1 MKIIVIGQRHLPH
14 MRGIQCLS
22 YIVHLVQIKID
33 NIVKIRKLDQITD
46 SPSKGKQ
53 GERNMLKGKKISFIG
68 GGKMGS
74 ALIKGILSRNL
85 IAPEKVTVSD
95 VVMEQLEGLRKTFG
109 VSVTKDNKKAVRD
122 ANIIILAVKPQN
134 MAEMLE
140 GISGSIDKGKLIIS
154 IAAGISTGFIEE
166 YLKKGARVMRV
177 MPNTPALIGEG
188 ATAIARGSAATDEDF
203 SFTRHIFEAVGITVA
218 VKEELMDAVTGLSGS
233 GPAYVF
239 VIIDAL
245 ADAGVNMGL
254 GRDIA
259 LKLSAQTLLGA
270 AKLCLKGDKHPAELR
285 DMVTS
290 PGGTTIAGLQAIE
303 EGKLRATMMAAVQ
316 AATLRAKE
324 LGRKK

>member
-1 MKIIVIGQRHLPH
+1 MVLQRANT
-14 MRGIQCLS
+14 G
-22 YIVHLVQIKID
+22 
-33 NIVKIRKLDQITD
+33 
-46 SPSKGKQ
+46 GK
-53 GERNMLKGKKISFIG
+53 MLKGKKISFIG

-85 IAPEKVTVSD
+85 IAPDKVTVSD
-95 VVMEQLEGLRKTFG
+95 VVMEQIEGLRTTFG
-109 VSVTKDNKKAVRD
+109 ILATKDNKKAVRAAD
-122 ANIIILAVKPQN
+122 IIILAVKPQI
-134 MAEMLE
+134 MAEVLE
-140 GISGSIDKGKLIIS
+140 EISGSIDKGKLIIS

-188 ATAIARGSAATDEDF
+188 AAAIARGSCATDKDF
-203 SFTRHIFEAVGITVA
+203 SFTRHIFEAVGIVVA
-218 VKEELMDAVTGLSGS
+218 VKEDLMDAVTGLSGS
-233 GPAYVF
+233 GPAYGF

-254 GRDIA
+254 ARDIA

>member
-1 MKIIVIGQRHLPH
+1 
-14 MRGIQCLS
+14 
-22 YIVHLVQIKID
+22 
-33 NIVKIRKLDQITD
+33 
-46 SPSKGKQ
+46 
-53 GERNMLKGKKISFIG
+53 MLKGKKIGFIG
-68 GGKMGS
+68 GGKMAS
-74 ALIKGILSRNL
+74 ALIKGIVSRNL
-85 IAPEKVTVSD
+85 IAAGRITVSD
-95 VVMEQLEGLRKTFG
+95 TVKEQLKYLKDTYG
-109 VSVTKDNKKAVRD
+109 VCVTNDNKKNIRD
-122 ANIIILAVKPQN
+122 SDIIILAVKPQN

-140 GISGSIDKGKLIIS
+140 GISGSLDKDKLIIS

-166 YLKKGARVMRV
+166 YFKKGARVIRV

-188 ATAIARGSAATDEDF
+188 AAAIARGSYATDEDF
-203 SFTRHIFEAVGITVA
+203 SFARHIFEAVGISVA

-233 GPAYVF
+233 GPAYGF

-254 GRDIA
+254 GREIA
-259 LKLSAQTLLGA
+259 LKLAAQTLLGA

>member
-1 MKIIVIGQRHLPH
+1 
-14 MRGIQCLS
+14 
-22 YIVHLVQIKID
+22 
-33 NIVKIRKLDQITD
+33 
-46 SPSKGKQ
+46 
-53 GERNMLKGKKISFIG
+53 MLKGKKISFIG

-85 IAPEKVTVSD
+85 IAPGKVTVSD
-95 VVMEQLEGLRKTFG
+95 VMTEQLEYLKKTYG
-109 VSVTKDNKKAVRD
+109 VCVTKDNKKAVRD
-122 ANIIILAVKPQN
+122 ADIVILAVKPQN
-134 MAEMLE
+134 MAEVLE
-140 GISGSIDKGKLIIS
+140 GVSGILDKSKLIIS
-154 IAAGISTGFIEE
+154 IAAGISTGYIEE
-166 YLKKGARVMRV
+166 CLKKGARVMRV

-188 ATAIARGSAATDEDF
+188 AAAITRGSYATDEDF
-203 SFTRHIFEAVGITVA
+203 AFTRHIFEAVGIVVA

-233 GPAYVF
+233 GPAYAF

-259 LKLSAQTLLGA
+259 MKLAAQTLLGA

-290 PGGTTIAGLQAIE
+290 PGGTTIAGLQAME

>member
-1 MKIIVIGQRHLPH
+1 MG
-14 MRGIQCLS
+14 GIQCLS
-22 YIVHLVQIKID
+22 YIVHIVQIKID
-33 NIVKIRKLDQITD
+33 NIVKIRKLDQIID
-46 SPSKGKQ
+46 SPSKGKH
-53 GERNMLKGKKISFIG
+53 GGRNMLKRKKISFIG

-85 IAPEKVTVSD
+85 IAPDKVTVSD
-95 VVMEQLEGLRKTFG
+95 VVMEQIEGLRTTFG
-109 VSVTKDNKKAVRD
+109 VLATKDNKKAVRD
-122 ANIIILAVKPQN
+122 ADIIILAVKPQN
-134 MAEMLE
+134 MAEVLE
-140 GISGSIDKGKLIIS
+140 EISGSIDKGKLIIS

-188 ATAIARGSAATDEDF
+188 AAAITRGSHATDEDF
-203 SFTRHIFEAVGITVA
+203 SLTRHIFEAVGIVVA
-218 VKEELMDAVTGLSGS
+218 VKEDLMDAVTGLSGS
-233 GPAYVF
+233 GPAYGF

-254 GRDIA
+254 GREIA
-259 LKLSAQTLLGA
+259 LKLAAQTLLGA

-290 PGGTTIAGLQAIE
+290 PGGTTIAGLQAME

>member
-1 MKIIVIGQRHLPH
+1 
-14 MRGIQCLS
+14 
-22 YIVHLVQIKID
+22 
-33 NIVKIRKLDQITD
+33 
-46 SPSKGKQ
+46 
-53 GERNMLKGKKISFIG
+53 MLKGKKISFIG

-74 ALIKGILSRNL
+74 ALIKGILSGNL
-85 IAPEKVTVSD
+85 IAPGKVTVSD
-95 VVMEQLEGLRKTFG
+95 VVEEQLEGLRKTFG
-109 VSVTKDNKKAVRD
+109 VSVTKDNKKAVSD
-122 ANIIILAVKPQN
+122 ADIVILAVKPQN
-134 MAEMLE
+134 MADVLE

-188 ATAIARGSAATDEDF
+188 AAAIARGSLATDEDF
-203 SFTRHIFEAVGITVA
+203 AFTLHIFEAVGIAVA

-233 GPAYVF
+233 GPAYAF

-259 LKLSAQTLLGA
+259 LKLAAQTLLGA
-270 AKLCLKGDKHPAELR
+270 AKLCLIGDKHPAVLK

-316 AATLRAKE
+316 AASLRAKE

>member
-1 MKIIVIGQRHLPH
+1 
-14 MRGIQCLS
+14 
-22 YIVHLVQIKID
+22 
-33 NIVKIRKLDQITD
+33 
-46 SPSKGKQ
+46 
-53 GERNMLKGKKISFIG
+53 MLKGKKISFIG

-74 ALIKGILSRNL
+74 ALIKGILARNL
-85 IAPEKVTVSD
+85 MAPGKVTVAD
-95 VVMEQLEGLRKTFG
+95 VVEEQLEGLRKTYG
-109 VSVTKDNKKAVRD
+109 VLATKDNKKAVRD
-122 ANIIILAVKPQN
+122 ADIIILAIKPQN
-134 MAEMLE
+134 MAEVLE
-140 GISGSIDKGKLIIS
+140 GISGILDKSKLIIS

-166 YLKKGARVMRV
+166 CLKKGVRVMRV

-188 ATAIARGSAATDEDF
+188 AAAIARGSYATDEDF
-203 SFTRHIFEAVGITVA
+203 AITRHIFEAVGIVVA

-233 GPAYVF
+233 GPAYAF

-254 GRDIA
+254 ARDVA
-259 LKLSAQTLLGA
+259 LKLAAQTLLGA

-290 PGGTTIAGLQAIE
+290 PGGTTIAGLQAME